1 MYSFLLVVGV
11 LLSSI
16 SFSLVSTNTHH
27 SALPNKEYLATPLPL
42 DTLPP
47 TGQVTITPIDGSKK
61 RKKPKKSAAPK
72 KQKTP
77 KEKTP
82 KKVTRTP
89 KTKQKNSAK
98 APKKTKTLKEETQKK
113 AKTKRPRKSK
123 IDTSKLT
130 IVEQIELLGK
140 KPSTPPQAD
149 LIHPTTI
156 QQCAMAFD
164 VVDEFTG
171 RQKKGV
177 APRTFFT
184 FTPPSYRKFLKDK
197 EFIVCQ
203 GYLTQSTGEL
213 MALTLQLTIASKEA
227 GAKFGAILPNSNLV
241 ISTME
246 GKNYLLRTYGGAK
259 PVLEG
264 DAVIYEC
271 SYSIEKEDLK
281 KLRTAEIDQTQL
293 TFEKGNFTYDVYYL
307 DFLKDQF
314 PCFD

>member
-1 MYSFLLVVGV
+1 MYSILLVVGV

-27 SALPNKEYLATPLPL
+27 SVLSNQEYFVMLPL
-42 DTLPP
+42 DTVPP
-47 TGQVTITPIDGSKK
+47 SGQVTITPIDGSKK
-61 RKKPKKSAAPK
+61 SKKPKKSAAPK

-82 KKVTRTP
+82 KKATST
-89 KTKQKNSAK
+89 TKAKQNNNTK
-98 APKKTKTLKEETQKK
+98 APEK
-113 AKTKRPRKSK
+113 AKTKRPKKSK
-123 IDTSKLT
+123 VDTSKLT

-140 KPSTPPQAD
+140 KPTTPPQPD
-149 LIHPTTI
+149 LVHPATI

-197 EFIVCQ
+197 EFIVCK

-241 ISTME
+241 ISTMD

-281 KLRTAEIDQTQL
+281 KLRAAEIDQTQL
-293 TFEKGNFTYDVYYL
+293 MFEKGNFTYDVYYL